1 MNEQISRLLSRAEY
15 ITAEEHTPGSLGY
28 IHGVFACFAE
38 LIVQECIDAAG
49 EPADGLIK
57 GDTWHDGVRASCQ
70 SIKQHFG
77 VE

>member
-1 MNEQISRLLSRAEY
+1 MNERI
-15 ITAEEHTPGSLGY
+15 EELMLRSGTT
-28 IHGVFACFAE
+28 GVRQVWFTRPELAKFAE
-38 LIVQECIDAAG
+38 LIVGECIDAAG